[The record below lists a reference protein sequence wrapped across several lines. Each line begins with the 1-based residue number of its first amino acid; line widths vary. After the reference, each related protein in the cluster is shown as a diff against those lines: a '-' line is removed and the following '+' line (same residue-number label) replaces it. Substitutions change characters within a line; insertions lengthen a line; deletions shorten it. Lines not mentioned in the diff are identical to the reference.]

1 MLSVLFLDET
11 VAQLPA
17 PDLTDPLSRSD
28 YRGAV
33 LVAIVRQ
40 LQTLHLRPA
49 DGALHLHAQIVKHL
63 EALWGIG
70 LLDDERF
77 QLALADLKRA
87 YEREHPGL
95 LEDAV
100 HCTGHVDYD
109 PASRK
114 PGPHK

>member
-49 DGALHLHAQIVKHL
+49 DAALHLHGQIVKHL
-63 EALWGIG
+63 WALHAID
-70 LLDDERF
+70 LLDDDRI

-95 LEDAV
+95 LESVSHA
-100 HCTGHVDYD
+100 
-109 PASRK
+109 
-114 PGPHK
+114 

>member
-17 PDLTDPLSRSD
+17 PDLTDPLSASD

-40 LQTLHLRPA
+40 LQTLHLRPPDA
-49 DGALHLHAQIVKHL
+49 ALHLHTQIVKHL
-63 EALWGIG
+63 DALWGVG
-70 LLDDERF
+70 LLDDLRLQVGLE
-77 QLALADLKRA
+77 DLNRA

-95 LEDAV
+95 LGSINHA
-100 HCTGHVDYD
+100 
-109 PASRK
+109 
-114 PGPHK
+114 

>member
-17 PDLTDPLSRSD
+17 PDLTDPLSASD

-49 DGALHLHAQIVKHL
+49 DAALHLHTQIVKHL
-63 EALWGIG
+63 WALHALG
-70 LLDDERF
+70 LLDDDRI
-77 QLALADLKRA
+77 QLGLEDLNRA

-95 LEDAV
+95 LESVNHA
-100 HCTGHVDYD
+100 
-109 PASRK
+109 
-114 PGPHK
+114 